1 MKAGWLRIL
10 KNEQML
16 LSHVWNANLINR
28 IRVCLHVTANMEET
42 SRCHAENS
50 TSRLTIDEQAVQDLS
65 SCINEFDCDPFDL
78 TNLTL
83 GSLQSGM
90 IASEE
95 HVKDFKTA
103 HDDGEALVKKFFDE
117 RMFSTEKSFDA
128 TISRN
133 ARGNF
138 NRPPA
143 GEIAPKGSVSRTA
156 VMENNAMAKVI
167 SLVEKCDVKLNL
179 VQIMKY
185 RITGECLSLF
195 NTNVTEVISLVE
207 KCDVKLNL
215 VQIMEYHITEE
226 CLSLFNTN
234 GTMVKVQKSKLVEKL
249 NLIPFQT
256 VHSYHCSDRY
266 GIYME
271 TRYAFS

>member
-1 MKAGWLRIL
+1 MTMNKGSKIKAGWLRIL

-16 LSHVWNANLINR
+16 LAHVLNANLINR
-28 IRVCLHVTANMEET
+28 IRVCLHVIANMEKT

-50 TSRLTIDEQAVQDLS
+50 TSRLRIDQQVMQDLS
-65 SCINEFDCDPFDL
+65 SCINEFDCDPFGL
-78 TNLTL
+78 TKPTFR
-83 GSLQSGM
+83 SLQSGM

-95 HVKDFKTA
+95 LVEDFETA
-103 HDDGEALVKKFFDE
+103 QDDREALVKKFFDE

-133 ARGNF
+133 TRGNF

-143 GEIAPKGSVSRTA
+143 GEIGPKARVSRTA
-156 VMENNAMAKVI
+156 VMENRAMA
-167 SLVEKCDVKLNL
+167 
-179 VQIMKY
+179 
-185 RITGECLSLF
+185 
-195 NTNVTEVISLVE
+195 EVISLVE

-215 VQIMEYHITEE
+215 VQIMECRITEE

-256 VHSYHCSDRY
+256 VDSYIALIDMGFIWRLATPSPEDREKED
-266 GIYME
+266 E
-271 TRYAFS
+271 THFTWLDYANKLFSLVMA